1 TGPRGRGGTGA
12 ASRRTAIVS
21 ALGAAL
27 AVARAVAPW
36 PRVPGDSV
44 AGAAPPDAALPGGAT
59 AGAACMAAGK
69 GTWAGLPVF
78 APAGIP
84 GMAGC
89 AAGSPVPGE
98 PLAGEPVGGVR
109 VGGGVGGGAGGAVAG
124 VVVAGAGG
132 SGLAAGLLVT

>member
-1 TGPRGRGGTGA
+1 
-12 ASRRTAIVS
+12 
-21 ALGAAL
+21 GAAL
-27 AVARAVAPW
+27 AVARAGAPW

-59 AGAACMAAGK
+59 AGAACMGAGK

-78 APAGIP
+78 APAAGIP

-98 PLAGEPVGGVR
+98 PVPGEPVPGEPVAGEPVGGAL
-109 VGGGVGGGAGGAVAG
+109 GG
-124 VVVAGAGG
+124 
-132 SGLAAGLLVT
+132 